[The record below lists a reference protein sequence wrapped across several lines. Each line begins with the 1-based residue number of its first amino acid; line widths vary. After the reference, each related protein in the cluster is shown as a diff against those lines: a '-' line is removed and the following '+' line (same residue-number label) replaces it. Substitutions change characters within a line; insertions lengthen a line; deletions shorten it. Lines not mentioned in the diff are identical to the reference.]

1 MIELAI
7 GACVGVGVGWMAHAI
22 MRRNR
27 EQLDMNEVA
36 KQLRE
41 DFIANFIANKMR
53 SITPQERQADE

>member
-41 DFIANFIANKMR
+41 DFMR